1 MITRSGTRAPN
12 TLLGW
17 KRVMSNRDQ
26 VLTGPRELAEQWL
39 YVSKELAGLFK
50 GEASLA
56 NTQSGQRFPSDGK
69 VKGIAGNHGEG
80 GRKEG

>member
-1 MITRSGTRAPN
+1 M
-12 TLLGW
+12 
-17 KRVMSNRDQ
+17 KQ
-26 VLTGPRELAEQWL
+26 RELKSYMADNNQEEQWL

-80 GRKEG
+80 GREEG